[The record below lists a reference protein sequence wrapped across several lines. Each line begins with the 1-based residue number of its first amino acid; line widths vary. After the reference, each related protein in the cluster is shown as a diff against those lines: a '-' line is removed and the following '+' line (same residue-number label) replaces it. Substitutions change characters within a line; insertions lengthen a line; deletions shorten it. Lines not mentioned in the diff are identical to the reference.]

1 MDLIV
6 STALPP
12 TYIHDEV
19 IEGFHYST
27 RASKFNAVGSFWL
40 SVPPPGQSLSV
51 IFVSFEEKESSISLG
66 NSTDEMEGAGIILRG
81 EAGQGVASVGLGR

>member
-1 MDLIV
+1 M

-12 TYIHDEV
+12 TYIHEV
-19 IEGFHYST
+19 IEDLHYST

-66 NSTDEMEGAGIILRG
+66 NFYHP
-81 EAGQGVASVGLGR
+81 